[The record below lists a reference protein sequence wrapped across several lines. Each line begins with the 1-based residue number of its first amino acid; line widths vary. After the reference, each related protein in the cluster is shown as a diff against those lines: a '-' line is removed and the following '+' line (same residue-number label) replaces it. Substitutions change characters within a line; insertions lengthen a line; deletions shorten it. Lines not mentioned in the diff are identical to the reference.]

1 MGTNV
6 EVAPPPQPQ
15 VPVQYMQ
22 LQFPHQQHQQQLQQ
36 QFPQHNQQQHQQHI
50 LKQQQQQFG
59 SPAQPLSSLPPSPPS
74 NPPSQPS
81 SLVGTSSFPTPHAK
95 SFKLLEAGAT
105 GLGGRRVEGEHPN
118 EHEKTEGH
126 RSHGRHQVQ
135 PVLKLDSS
143 QRNISKLFFLNY

>member
-22 LQFPHQQHQQQLQQ
+22 Q

-50 LKQQQQQFG
+50 LKQQQQQQFG

-81 SLVGTSSFPTPHAK
+81 SLVGTSSLTQPLMPKASSSSKQEQQASEDEGLKANTRMNMRRQKDIAAM
-95 SFKLLEAGAT
+95 AGI
-105 GLGGRRVEGEHPN
+105 
-118 EHEKTEGH
+118 KC
-126 RSHGRHQVQ
+126 
-135 PVLKLDSS
+135 S
-143 QRNISKLFFLNY
+143 QF